1 MHVIVAGA
9 DTEEIASAIQNAG
22 HDVAVVDIANQ
33 SALDDA
39 GVERAGAL
47 VLTDVSQA
55 TAVPIAKERN
65 SELRTVVYAR
75 ESLPEFVRGQVDL
88 AVDPELLG
96 PDTVAEELQQ

>member
-9 DTEEIASAIQNAG
+9 DTEGIASAIEEAG
-22 HDVAVVDIANQ
+22 HDVAAIDVANQ

-39 GVERAGAL
+39 GIERAGAL

-65 SELRTVVYAR
+65 PDVRTVVYAR

-88 AVDPELLG
+88 AVDPELLD
-96 PDTVAEELQQ
+96 PNTVAEELEQ

>member
-9 DTEEIASAIQNAG
+9 DTEEIASAIQKAG
-22 HDVAVVDIANQ
+22 HDVTAIDIANQ

-39 GVERAGAL
+39 GIERAGAL
-47 VLTDVSQA
+47 ILTDVSQA
-55 TAVPIAKERN
+55 TAVPIAKEHNPEIRA
-65 SELRTVVYAR
+65 VVYAR

-88 AVDPELLG
+88 AVDPELLD